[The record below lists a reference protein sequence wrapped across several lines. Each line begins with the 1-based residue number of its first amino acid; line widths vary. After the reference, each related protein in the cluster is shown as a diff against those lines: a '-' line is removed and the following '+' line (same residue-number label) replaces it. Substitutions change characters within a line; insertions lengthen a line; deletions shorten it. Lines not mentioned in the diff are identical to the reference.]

1 MRLFRKV
8 AVTAV
13 VVLSLTAAM
22 SPNVYA
28 DDKDQEL
35 EKRFAAADKNKDGK
49 LTPEEAIAMPR
60 VSKNFSRID
69 KAQLGYV
76 TLDQLK
82 SMSK

>member
-1 MRLFRKV
+1 
-8 AVTAV
+8 
-13 VVLSLTAAM
+13 M